1 MLLNEIK
8 TVLVEQ
14 NQNDAGTLKM
24 LSSLDYKPTTKKK
37 IEHKRVDDVTLETLD
52 KMPKSSFA
60 YAAEDFT
67 LKTVTS
73 DGIDE
78 AVRNVPKG
86 AMIISGQTGEKY
98 YPTEK
103 DLKKNWSINGDV
115 AFPEQNERMVAKYT
129 GKRIDFWPP
138 WPTDK
143 KMPLLPGDYVVKEA
157 EEKFYRIGKK
167 EYELSYNPPGKKG

>member
-1 MLLNEIK
+1 MKLNEIK
-8 TVLVEQ
+8 SVLAEQ
-14 NQNDAGTLKM
+14 GKNNATTLEL

-37 IEHKRVDDVTLETLD
+37 IEHKRVEDVTLKTLD

-67 LKTVTS
+67 LKTITS

-78 AVRNVPKG
+78 TVREVPKG
-86 AMIISGQTGEKY
+86 AIIICGQAGEKY

-103 DLKKNWSINGDV
+103 DLKKNWSIHGDT
-115 AFPEQNERMVAKYT
+115 AFPEQNERMVSHYN

-138 WPTDK
+138 WTTDK
-143 KMPLLPGDYVVKEA
+143 KMPLLPGDYVVREA
-157 EEKFYRIGKK
+157 EGKFYRIGKK